1 MWIDV
6 HCHLNDEQYAGD
18 LDEVIARAEA
28 ADVQAIITAG
38 TDVASSRASIA
49 LAERFKMV
57 YAVVGIH
64 PQHAETWNTE
74 THAAIRDLASH
85 RKVVGIGEIGL
96 DFYWSNNP
104 PRVVQEQVFAAQ
116 LDLAAELGKPVVIHN
131 RNADDAL
138 MEILHRYHGKSRG
151 ILHCFSGTL
160 AMAHQ
165 AIELGYHISL
175 AGNVTFKNAASLQ
188 MIAAGLP
195 LDRITLETDAPYL
208 SPLRGKRNEPANVAR
223 IGAKLAELKMSD
235 QSSIANATTRNSIT
249 LFGLDK

>member
-6 HCHLNDEQYAGD
+6 HCHLDDEQFTGD
-18 LDEVIARAEA
+18 LEAVIARAQA
-28 ADVQAIITAG
+28 AGVQAIITAG
-38 TDVASSRASIA
+38 TTVASSRASIA

-64 PQHAETWNTE
+64 PQHAETWNAE
-74 THAAIRDLASH
+74 THTAIRDLATQ

-96 DFYWSNNP
+96 DFHWANNP
-104 PRVVQEQVFAAQ
+104 PHEVQEQVFAAQ

-131 RNADDAL
+131 RNADEAL
-138 MEILHRYHGKSRG
+138 MKILHRYNGKRRG
-151 ILHCFSGTL
+151 ILHCFAGDLT
-160 AMAHQ
+160 MAHQ

-175 AGNVTFKNAASLQ
+175 AGNITFKNAASLQ
-188 MIAAGLP
+188 ALVTGLP

-223 IGAKLAELKMSD
+223 IGEKLAELKTSD